1 MSKMTNSI
9 YRLETLITLLG
20 GEGTT
25 INRLSKFMDVS
36 KNVIYDDLLSIMKD
50 KNSRLMIL
58 TYDED
63 YEDDFLSDETEA
75 GGQSASLFARDI
87 KTGKYDDVEIFVS
100 TPYSNKIEVVL
111 TAEEMDALQD
121 FSDQNV
127 GGGSAGGLSY
137 LVKNSNSNYTERDI
151 ELSNYLIETMEDGD
165 SLTITYLPHKN
176 GASPFTKTIR
186 PIRIVHNINDN
197 LVYVCDHE
205 GNFYRFDCIKDYRP
219 SDEKLEISPDIDM
232 KKFDKMWGVILSEDY
247 THVKLKIFDEVNVIE
262 RVKKDLGNKANENT
276 FHYYEEEGYAIY
288 EDDVV
293 GVGSFMSWVYSYGSS
308 VVLLSPD
315 ELVKRV
321 VDSIKIRKEYYG

>member
-9 YRLETLITLLG
+9 YRLETLITLLS

-25 INRLSKFMDVS
+25 ISRLAQFMDVS
-36 KNVIYDDLLSIMKD
+36 KGVIYDDLLSIMKD

-63 YEDDFLSDETEA
+63 FEEDFLSEDS
-75 GGQSASLFARDI
+75 GDGQSESIFARDI

-111 TAEEMDALQD
+111 SAEEMDALQD
-121 FSDQNV
+121 FSDQKL
-127 GGGSAGGLSY
+127 GSTISSGLSY
-137 LVKNSNSNYTERDI
+137 LVKNSNSGFTERDI

-165 SLTITYLPHKN
+165 SLTITYLSHKKD
-176 GASPFTKTIR
+176 ATPFTKTIR

-205 GNFYRFDCIKDYRP
+205 GNFYRFDCIKNYRP

-247 THVKLKIFDEVNVIE
+247 THVKLKIYDEVGVID
-262 RVKKDLGNKANENT
+262 RVKKDLGDKVSDET
-276 FHYYEEEGYAIY
+276 FHYFEDEGYAIY

-293 GVGSFMSWVYSYGSS
+293 GIGSFMSWVYSYGSS

-321 VDSIKIRKEYYG
+321 VDSIKIRKKYYS

>member
-1 MSKMTNSI
+1 MSSKMTNSI
-9 YRLETLITLLG
+9 YRLETLITLLS

-25 INRLSKFMDVS
+25 INRLAQFMDVA
-36 KNVIYDDLLSIMKD
+36 KNVIYDDLLSIAKD

-63 YEDDFLSDETEA
+63 FEDDFLTDDEASE
-75 GGQSASLFARDI
+75 GQSENRFVREI
-87 KTGKYDDVEIFVS
+87 KTGRYDDVEIFVS

-111 TAEEMDALQD
+111 SAEELDALQD

-127 GGGSAGGLSY
+127 GIKGGLSY
-137 LVKNSNSNYTERDI
+137 LVKNSNSGYTERDI

-165 SLTITYLPHKN
+165 SLTITYLPHKKD
-176 GASPFTKTIR
+176 ASPFTKTIR

-205 GNFYRFDCIKDYRP
+205 GNFYRFDCIKNYRP

-247 THVKLKIFDEVNVIE
+247 THVKLKIFDEVGVID
-262 RVKKDLGNKANENT
+262 RVKKDLGDKLSDDT
-276 FHYYEEEGYAIY
+276 FHYYEDEGYAIY

-321 VDSIKIRKEYYG
+321 VDSIKIRKKYYG

>member
-9 YRLETLITLLG
+9 YRLETLITLLS

-25 INRLSKFMDVS
+25 ISRLAQFMDVS
-36 KNVIYDDLLSIMKD
+36 KGVIYDDLLSIMKD
-50 KNSRLMIL
+50 KNSRLILL
-58 TYDED
+58 TYDEAF
-63 YEDDFLSDETEA
+63 EEDFLSTNASE
-75 GGQSASLFARDI
+75 GQNDSAFARDI

-111 TAEEMDALQD
+111 SAEEMDALQD
-121 FSDQNV
+121 FSDQKL
-127 GGGSAGGLSY
+127 GSRISNGLSY
-137 LVKNSNSNYTERDI
+137 LVKNSNSGFTERDI

-165 SLTITYLPHKN
+165 SLTITYLPHKKD
-176 GASPFTKTIR
+176 AVPFTKTIR

-205 GNFYRFDCIKDYRP
+205 GNFYRFDCIKNYRP
-219 SDEKLEISPDIDM
+219 SDEKLEVSPDIDM
-232 KKFDKMWGVILSEDY
+232 RKFDKMWGVILSEDY
-247 THVKLKIFDEVNVIE
+247 THVKLKIFDEVGVIE
-262 RVKKDLGNKANENT
+262 RVKKDLGEKFSDET
-276 FHYYEEEGYAIY
+276 FHYYEDKGYAIY

-321 VDSIKIRKEYYG
+321 IESIKIRKKYYG